1 MSGSKNREAKNR
13 EEIWIRITAHKDEKR
28 AKLFKCINEHPLGK
42 NQVFIDTMAARLLV
56 DALEKYDNIP
66 YEELV
71 NMALENAT
79 KLEGF
84 ARTLRQRY
92 RLPLVGEVRENQN
105 PPTINNDIDK
115 DKTSAKV
122 VDFEEKDKLNQ
133 KLERRSLLFGGK
145 K

>member
-1 MSGSKNREAKNR
+1 MSRLKNR
-13 EEIWIRITAHKDEKR
+13 EEIWIRISAQKDEPR
-28 AKLFKCINEHPLGK
+28 AKLFRCIKEHPLGK

-56 DALEKYDNIP
+56 DALEKYDSIAP
-66 YEELV
+66 EELV

-105 PPTINNDIDK
+105 VSNTNNDIDK
-115 DKTSAKV
+115 DKKSVKV
-122 VDFEEKDKLNQ
+122 VDFEERDKLNE

-145 K
+145 KA